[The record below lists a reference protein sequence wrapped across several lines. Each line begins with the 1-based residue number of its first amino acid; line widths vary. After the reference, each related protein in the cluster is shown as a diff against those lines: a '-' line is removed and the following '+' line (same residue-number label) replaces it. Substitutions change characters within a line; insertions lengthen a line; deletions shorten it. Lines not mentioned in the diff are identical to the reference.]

1 MPHAFVESVAAF
13 ITHHGLLKEGATVLT
28 AVSGGGDSMVCLS
41 VLRRLDYDVHVL
53 HANYGLR
60 EGADADEALVRRWC
74 EEQSPSVPLTA
85 VSLDAEARAAAEN
98 ESVQEAA
105 RRLRYDALAKHARE
119 IGAAAVATGH
129 HRDDQAETLLLNLV
143 RGSGPEGLAGM
154 RPSRPMLAD
163 SSIALVRPLLAV
175 SREEIEQY
183 AVEEEIPWRT
193 DPTNRSQKYGRGII
207 RSEILPLLEQ
217 HFEGAKRT
225 IARSANLMGEY
236 VDQVLRPGLA
246 ERMERTYEECEQG
259 GVLSLEDL
267 TSEPPVWRRRMVLEA
282 LHSVFPNA
290 PRSYGVAEEIVDLV
304 DRQVGRRV
312 EVGGGT
318 VWRER
323 RGLRFVP
330 DDAQSRPDVPTDVG
344 WDETVDVGWGTLHV
358 ERLTSRPQSLDTGTR
373 YSVYCDANRLGSTL
387 RVRTWQ
393 DGDRIRPLGMDGS
406 KKVSSLL
413 TENDVPAHRRD
424 QQLVVCT
431 PEHIAWVVGH
441 RLDRRASVR
450 PDTESIVRFVFRPR
464 ENASDDC
471 KSS

>member
-1 MPHAFVESVAAF
+1 
-13 ITHHGLLKEGATVLT
+13 
-28 AVSGGGDSMVCLS
+28 MVCLA
-41 VLRRLDYDVHVL
+41 VLRRLGYDVRVFHV
-53 HANYGLR
+53 NYGMR
-60 EGADADEALVRRWC
+60 DGADEDEALVRRWC
-74 EEQSPSVPLTA
+74 EGQSPRVPLTVRA
-85 VSLDAEARAAAEN
+85 LDAEQRAEREG
-98 ESVQEAA
+98 ESLQEAA
-105 RRLRYDALAKHARE
+105 RRLRYDALAQHAGE
-119 IGAAAVATGH
+119 IGVAAVATGH

-154 RPSRPMLAD
+154 RPSRSMLAD
-163 SSIALVRPLLAV
+163 SSIALVRPLLDI

-183 AVEEEIPWRT
+183 ATEEEIPWRT
-193 DPTNRSQKYGRGII
+193 DPTNRSHKYERAII
-207 RSEILPLLEQ
+207 RNEILPLLER
-217 HFEGAKRT
+217 HFEGANRT
-225 IARSANLMGEY
+225 IARSADLMREY

-246 ERMERTYEECEQG
+246 KRMERTYEECEEG
-259 GVLSLEDL
+259 GLLSLEGL
-267 TSEPPVWRRRMVLEA
+267 TAEPPVWRRRLVLEA
-282 LHSVFPNA
+282 LRSSFPNA
-290 PRSYGVAEEIVDLV
+290 LRSYDVAEEIVDLV

-330 DDAQSRPDVPTDVG
+330 EEVRSAPLRPTEVR
-344 WDETVDVGWGTLHV
+344 WDETVDVGWGTLHA
-358 ERLTSRPQSLDTGTR
+358 ERLASRPESLDTETR
-373 YSVYCDANRLGSTL
+373 YSVYCDTDRLGSRL
-387 RVRTWQ
+387 VVRTWQ
-393 DGDRIRPLGMDGS
+393 EGDRIQPLGMDGS

-450 PDTESIVRFVFRPR
+450 PDTESIARLVFQPR